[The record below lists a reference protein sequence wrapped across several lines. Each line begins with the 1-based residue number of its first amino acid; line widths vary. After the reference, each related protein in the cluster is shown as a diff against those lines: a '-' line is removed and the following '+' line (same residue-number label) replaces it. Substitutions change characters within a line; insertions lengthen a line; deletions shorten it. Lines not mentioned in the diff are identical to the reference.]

1 MLVHLLQMCSFTFFI
16 TASGSFFL
24 IITQPYFPLHKRV
37 FDWPMLNKVENTFLE
52 GNEINL
58 VKVLFYDDMAKLIA
72 IKVFIIIIAY

>member
-1 MLVHLLQMCSFTFFI
+1 
-16 TASGSFFL
+16 
-24 IITQPYFPLHKRV
+24 
-37 FDWPMLNKVENTFLE
+37 MLNNVENTFLE